1 MVLSRLMTTAKV
13 PFSVPLPVVVSIPSL
28 PTAVTV
34 HGLSAPSQEPEVDQ
48 QLNQVHRAQR

>member
-13 PFSVPLPVVVSIPSL
+13 PLTVPLPVVVSISSL

-34 HGLSAPSQEPEVDQ
+34 QGLSAAGQQPETDQ
-48 QLNQVHRAQR
+48 QVNQVDRAQR